1 MPRDDRNPLVKKLA
15 LQAEKSKQRH
25 VDTLLHFQEKAH
37 RKVNTHNEFGHK
49 RCIVEIPIY
58 EVGMPL
64 YDCYWVR
71 NRLLKIL
78 RKDGFL
84 VEPTGNTS
92 VVIDWSAEALAKQAT
107 AAQNEKKAEKIKK
120 KKARE
125 EKRIKKS
132 PPKLI
137 NL

>member
-1 MPRDDRNPLVKKLA
+1 MPRDERNPLVKKLA
-15 LQAEKSKQRH
+15 LQNEKSKQRH

-37 RKVNTHNEFGHK
+37 RKVSTHNEFGHK
-49 RCIVEIPIY
+49 RCILEIPIY

-71 NRLLKIL
+71 NRLVKIL
-78 RKDGFL
+78 RKDGFFI
-84 VEPTGNTS
+84 EPTGNTS
-92 VVIDWSAEALAKQAT
+92 LVIDWSTDALQKQEA
-107 AAQNEKKAEKIKK
+107 AARDEKKAEKSRKK
-120 KKARE
+120 KVRE